1 MQHHDLISHADGQ
14 RAARAAFTNDGGD
27 DGHFEL
33 RHLEDVAANGLGL
46 AALFGVDAGISAG
59 RVHKGEHGQLE
70 LLGRLHQAQR
80 LAVALGLAHAKVAH
94 GAFFGV
100 AALLVAHH
108 HAGVAVEAGQATYDG
123 EVVRIV
129 AVTVQFHKV
138 SEDVAHVVERVGTLG
153 VAGNLGDLPGAQLA
167 VDVFGELLALLAEL
181 IDFFRNIDSA
191 FSLHVA
197 QFFDFG
203 FEFSNRLFEI
213 QKGFFRQRFSP

>member
-1 MQHHDLISHADGQ
+1 M
-14 RAARAAFTNDGGD
+14 
-27 DGHFEL
+27 
-33 RHLEDVAANGLGL
+33 
-46 AALFGVDAGISAG
+46 
-59 RVHKGEHGQLE
+59 
-70 LLGRLHQAQR
+70 
-80 LAVALGLAHAKVAH
+80 
-94 GAFFGV
+94 
-100 AALLVAHH
+100 AHH

-123 EVVRIV
+123 EVIGIV

-167 VDVFGELLALLAEL
+167 VDVFGELLTLLAEL

-203 FEFSNRLFEI
+203 FELSNRLFEI